1 MTSLKRLTAGDF
13 MRRRGQRHTGVQIIR
28 KLRAADAMLN
38 SQTDL
43 APQVQIFEVSEDTYC
58 R

>member
-1 MTSLKRLTAGDF
+1 MP
-13 MRRRGQRHTGVQIIR
+13 RRGQRHTAEQIIPE
-28 KLRAADAMLN
+28 LRAADAMLN

-43 APQVQIFEVSEDTYC
+43 AALVQIFEVSEATYC